1 MVGVLFPIFY
11 PTRLGMVLTLVSGI
25 MYSVE

>member
-11 PTRLGMVLTLVSGI
+11 PIWLGMVLTLVSG
-25 MYSVE
+25 MMFGVA